1 MLLAIDIG
9 NTHIVTAL
17 FNGDKIIQTWRI
29 HSDTK
34 RTSDEYTTILLSFFR
49 DAGISQK
56 DIENAIVSTVVPLL
70 LGPFIGLVQNITGK
84 KPMIVNSS
92 IFDKL
97 PIKVPQTAIHEIGSD
112 IICSVMEAWCANKSP
127 LIVLDFGTALTFTA
141 VSETGQ
147 IEGVAITPGLGT
159 AVNSLFNNT
168 AQLPSVPLK
177 APVNSLG
184 TNTIHSIQ
192 SGIILGYKGLV
203 ESLTERMKDD
213 LSAISHCKKEDIKVI
228 ATGGLNSVLK
238 PITDIFQN
246 VDKKL
251 TLKGLRRIAEI
262 LSSEPKK

>member
-17 FNGDKIIQTWRI
+17 FDGDEILQTWRL
-29 HSDTK
+29 HSDPN
-34 RTSDEYTTILLSFFR
+34 RTSDEFTSILLSFFR

-56 DIENAIVSTVVPLL
+56 NIETAILSSVVPLL
-70 LGPFIGLVQNITGK
+70 LGPFISIVQNITGN
-84 KPMIVNSS
+84 KPIIVNSA

-112 IICSVMEAWCANKSP
+112 IVCNVVGAWTQYKSP
-127 LIVLDFGTALTFTA
+127 LVVLDFGTALTFTA

-177 APVNSLG
+177 APDNSLG

-192 SGIILGYKGLV
+192 SGIVLGYKGLV
-203 ESLTERMKDD
+203 ESLTSRMKDD
-213 LSAISHCKKEDIKVI
+213 LTEKTKCNRSDIKVI

-246 VDKKL
+246 VDKQL
-251 TLKGLRRIAEI
+251 TLKGLKRIAEI
-262 LSSEPKK
+262 LNNKELH

>member
-17 FNGDKIIQTWRI
+17 FDGDKIIHTWRI

-34 RTSDEYTTILLSFFR
+34 RTSDEYTTILSSFFR

-56 DIENAIVSTVVPLL
+56 DIESAILSTVVPLL
-70 LGPFIGLVQNITGK
+70 LGPFINLVQNITGK
-84 KPMIVNSS
+84 KPIIVNSA
-92 IFDKL
+92 IFENL
-97 PIKVPQTAIHEIGSD
+97 PIRVPQTAIHEIGSD
-112 IICSVMEAWCANKSP
+112 IVCNVVGAWTQYKSP
-127 LIVLDFGTALTFTA
+127 LVILDFGTALTFTA

-177 APVNSLG
+177 APENSLG

-203 ESLTERMKDD
+203 ESLTERIKDD
-213 LSAISHCKKEDIKVI
+213 LSAKTGCKKSDIKVI

-246 VDKKL
+246 MDKQL
-251 TLKGLRRIAEI
+251 TLKGLRKIAEI
-262 LSSEPKK
+262 LNNGANF

>member
-17 FNGDKIIQTWRI
+17 FDGDEIIQTWRI

-56 DIENAIVSTVVPLL
+56 DIENAILSTVVPLL
-70 LGPFIGLVQNITGK
+70 LGPFISLVQNITGK
-84 KPMIVNSS
+84 KPIIVNSS

-97 PIKVPQTAIHEIGSD
+97 PIKVPQSAIHEIGSD
-112 IICSVMEAWCANKSP
+112 IVCNVVEAWSEYKSP
-127 LIVLDFGTALTFTA
+127 IVVLDFGTALTFTA
-141 VSETGQ
+141 VSKTAQ
-147 IEGVAITPGLGT
+147 IEGVAICPGLGT

-177 APVNSLG
+177 APDNSLG

-192 SGIILGYKGLV
+192 SGIVLGYKGLV
-203 ESLTERMKDD
+203 ESLTERMKLD
-213 LSAISHCKKEDIKVI
+213 LADKTNCTEKDIKVI
-228 ATGGLNSVLK
+228 ATGGLNSVIK
-238 PITDIFQN
+238 PITDIFEN
-246 VDKKL
+246 VDKQL
-251 TLKGLRRIAEI
+251 TLKGLKRIADI
-262 LSSEPKK
+262 LGNGVTH